1 MNNIPVKNKISFEN
15 TEIAFSSKSNF
26 NLKKTY
32 WLFYFMNLNWL
43 VKIGTAAINFAF
55 KIYLPIKPIVKNTI
69 FSQFCGGENI
79 EDCENSIKK
88 LSQYHIGTILDYSVE
103 GEKSEKNFDETA
115 KELLLTIE
123 KAAKMRMEIPFSVFK
138 VTGVA
143 DFDLLEKIQDKKKLS
158 DSEEISWEKAK
169 QRVKSIC
176 QLAYDKK
183 VRVFID
189 AEESW
194 IQGTIDALVDEMM
207 RLYNKEQAIVYNTYQ
222 MYAKASLQ
230 NLKNDFEKAE
240 KDNFIVGA
248 KLVRG
253 AYMEK
258 ETKRAEEKKYPNPI
272 QNTKQDSDD
281 AYNQSLLFCVQ
292 NRHRF
297 AICAGTH
304 NEESS
309 LYLVDLMQN
318 YKILPN
324 DTRFFFAQLYGM
336 SDHISYNLAQAGYNV
351 AKYVPYGPVKSV
363 LPYLFRRA
371 NENTSVKGQSSRE
384 FNLIKQEVKR
394 RKSIKK

>member
-1 MNNIPVKNKISFEN
+1 MNTLVKNKISFEN
-15 TEIAFSSKSNF
+15 TEIAFSSKSNYS
-26 NLKKTY
+26 LKKTY
-32 WLFYFMNLNWL
+32 WLFYLMNQNWL
-43 VKIGTAAINFAF
+43 VKFGTASINLAF
-55 KIYLPIKPIVKNTI
+55 KLYLPIKTIVKNTI
-69 FSQFCGGENI
+69 FSQFCGGESI
-79 EDCENSIKK
+79 EDCDNSIKK
-88 LSQYHIGTILDYSVE
+88 LSQFHIGTILDYSVE
-103 GEKSEKNFDETA
+103 GEKSEKSFDETT

-123 KAAKMRMEIPFSVFK
+123 KASKMRMEIPFSVFK

-143 DFDLLEKIQDKKKLS
+143 HFDLLEKIQANETL
-158 DSEEISWEKAK
+158 SEEEKNNWEKAK
-169 QRVKSIC
+169 ARVKSIC
-176 QLAYDKK
+176 QAAYDKK
-183 VRVFID
+183 VRLFID
-189 AEESW
+189 AEETW
-194 IQGTIDALVDEMM
+194 IQGTIDNLVDEMM

-222 MYAKASLQ
+222 MYAKSSLP
-230 NLKNDFEKAE
+230 NLKSDFEKAE

-258 ETKRAEEKKYPNPI
+258 EAKRAEEKKYPNPI

-281 AYNQSLLFCVQ
+281 AYNQSLLFCVE

-309 LYLVDLMQN
+309 LYLTELMEKN
-318 YKILPN
+318 EILPN

-336 SDHISYNLAQAGYNV
+336 SDHISYNLAQAGFNV
-351 AKYVPYGPVKSV
+351 AKYVPYGPVKAV